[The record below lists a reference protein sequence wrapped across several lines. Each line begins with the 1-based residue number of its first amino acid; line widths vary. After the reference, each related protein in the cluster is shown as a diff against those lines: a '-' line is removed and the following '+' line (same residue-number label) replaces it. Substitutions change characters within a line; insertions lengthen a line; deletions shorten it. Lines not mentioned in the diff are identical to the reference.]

1 MLSSSAPVARLF
13 EHDRRSRRSILKSVR
28 SVIRSSRANKNWWT
42 LPAASNDSRENTRK
56 LLKPRHTE
64 LIFKYLKHLA
74 FTATSWALTSSDD
87 EILVGGQAVI
97 EGVMMR
103 SPKGYSV
110 AVRRQDGT
118 VRVTKDVLLGLGQKW
133 KFFQAPILRGI
144 GVLGQAL
151 VLGIRALRF
160 SAEEALAEEAVKK
173 ETKPKKDPSEV
184 SSWLIAGSLIPAL
197 AINIA
202 LFIVLPLV
210 ITRVLQNQLGFQ
222 SSILFNGID
231 GVLRVLVFV
240 IFLYTV
246 SLMKDMNRVWEYH
259 GAEHKTV
266 YNFESR
272 QELNVENAQ
281 RFSTL
286 HPRCGTSFLLV
297 VMIVSILVFSIAHF
311 DTFAGK
317 LLSRIVLLPLVAG
330 ISYEIIRYS
339 AKHPNSIL
347 RVVTLPGLLL
357 QKITTK
363 PPDDTQVE
371 VAIRALEE
379 ALTV

>member
-1 MLSSSAPVARLF
+1 V
-13 EHDRRSRRSILKSVR
+13 
-28 SVIRSSRANKNWWT
+28 
-42 LPAASNDSRENTRK
+42 SNDFRESTRK
-56 LLKPRHTE
+56 LLKPRHIE
-64 LIFKYLKHLA
+64 LIFKYLKHLT
-74 FTATSWALTSSDD
+74 FIATSWALTSSDD

-118 VRVTKDVLLGLGQKW
+118 VRVWKDALLALGAKW
-133 KFFQAPILRGI
+133 KIFKAPILRGV

-160 SAEEALAEEAVKK
+160 SVEEALIEDDTKK
-173 ETKPKKDPSEV
+173 TTKDPAQL
-184 SSWLIAGSLIPAL
+184 SSWLIAGNVVLAL
-197 AINIA
+197 GVNILMFIA
-202 LFIVLPLV
+202 LPLL
-210 ITRVLQNQLGFQ
+210 ITRLLQTQIGFD
-222 SSILFNGID
+222 SSLLFNGID
-231 GVLRVLVFV
+231 GLFRVLVFV
-240 IFLYTV
+240 TFLSSV
-246 SLMKDMNRVWEYH
+246 SWMKDMNRVWQYH

-272 QELNVENAQ
+272 QSLSVANAQ
-281 RFSTL
+281 KFSTL

-297 VMIVSILVFSIAHF
+297 VMIVSILVFSFVHF
-311 DTFAGK
+311 DGFAGK

-339 AKHPNSIL
+339 AKHPKSLL
-347 RVVTLPGLLL
+347 RIVTFPGLML

-371 VAIRALEE
+371 IAIRALEE

>member
-1 MLSSSAPVARLF
+1 M
-13 EHDRRSRRSILKSVR
+13 
-28 SVIRSSRANKNWWT
+28 
-42 LPAASNDSRENTRK
+42 
-56 LLKPRHTE
+56 
-64 LIFKYLKHLA
+64 IFKYLKHLTL
-74 FTATSWALTSSDD
+74 TATSWALSSSDD

-118 VRVTKDVLLGLGQKW
+118 VRVMKDALLSLGEKW
-133 KFFQAPILRGI
+133 KILKTPILRGV

-160 SAEEALAEEAVKK
+160 SAEEALTEEGAKR
-173 ETKPKKDPSEV
+173 ETTPKKDPAQV
-184 SSWLIAGSLIPAL
+184 SSWLIAGNMVLAL
-197 AINIA
+197 GINIL
-202 LFIVLPLV
+202 LFVALPLV
-210 ITRVLQNQLGFQ
+210 ITRLLQTRLGFQ

-231 GVLRVLVFV
+231 GMFRVLVFV
-240 IFLYTV
+240 MFLYIV
-246 SLMKDMNRVWEYH
+246 SWMKDMNRVFQYH

-272 QELNVENAQ
+272 KDLKVDNA
-281 RFSTL
+281 RMFSTL

-297 VMIVSILVFSIAHF
+297 VMIVSILVFSVAHF
-311 DTFAGK
+311 DSFSGK

-339 AKHPNSIL
+339 AKHPNSLL
-347 RVVTLPGLLL
+347 RIVTLPGLLL

-363 PPDDTQVE
+363 EPDDTQLE
-371 VAIRALEE
+371 IAIRALEE

>member
-1 MLSSSAPVARLF
+1 MY
-13 EHDRRSRRSILKSVR
+13 
-28 SVIRSSRANKNWWT
+28 
-42 LPAASNDSRENTRK
+42 
-56 LLKPRHTE
+56 
-64 LIFKYLKHLA
+64 FKYLKHLLI
-74 FTATSWALTSSDD
+74 TATSWALSSSDD
-87 EILVGGQAVI
+87 VLVGGQAVI

-118 VRVTKDVLLGLGQKW
+118 VRVMKDVLLGLGQKW
-133 KFFQAPILRGI
+133 KFFKAPILRGV

-173 ETKPKKDPSEV
+173 ETEPKKDPSEV

-197 AINIA
+197 AINVA
-202 LFIVLPLV
+202 LFIGLPLV
-210 ITRVLQNQLGFQ
+210 ITRVLQNQFGFQ
-222 SSILFNGID
+222 SSILFNSID

-240 IFLYTV
+240 IFLYTI

-286 HPRCGTSFLLV
+286 HPRCGTSFLFV
-297 VMIVSILVFSIAHF
+297 VMIVSILVFSLAHF
-311 DTFAGK
+311 DTFTGK

-357 QKITTK
+357 QKITTQ
-363 PPDDTQVE
+363 PPDNTQVE
-371 VAIRALEE
+371 IAIRALEE
-379 ALTV
+379 SLTV

>member
-1 MLSSSAPVARLF
+1 
-13 EHDRRSRRSILKSVR
+13 
-28 SVIRSSRANKNWWT
+28 
-42 LPAASNDSRENTRK
+42 
-56 LLKPRHTE
+56 
-64 LIFKYLKHLA
+64 LIFKYFKHLV
-74 FTATSWALTSSDD
+74 FTATSWALSSSDD

-118 VRVTKDVLLGLGQKW
+118 VRVMKDALLTLGEKS
-133 KFFQAPILRGI
+133 KIFKTPILRGV

-160 SAEEALAEEAVKK
+160 SAEEALTAETAEKPAKEAR
-173 ETKPKKDPSEV
+173 KDAAQV
-184 SSWLIAGSLIPAL
+184 SSWLIAGNMVLAL
-197 AINIA
+197 GINIL
-202 LFIVLPLV
+202 LFVALPLV
-210 ITRVLQNQLGFQ
+210 ITRLLQTQLGFQ
-222 SSILFNGID
+222 SCILFNGID
-231 GVLRVLVFV
+231 GLFRVLVFV
-240 IFLYTV
+240 IFLYSV
-246 SLMKDMNRVWEYH
+246 SWMKDMNRVFQYH

-272 QELNVENAQ
+272 KELKVATAQE
-281 RFSTL
+281 FSTL

-297 VMIVSILVFSIAHF
+297 VMIVSILVFSLVHF
-311 DTFAGK
+311 NTFGGK

-339 AKHPNSIL
+339 AKHPKSIL
-347 RVVTLPGLLL
+347 RIVTYPGLLL
-357 QKITTK
+357 QKITTQ
-363 PPDDTQVE
+363 PPDDHQVE
-371 VAIRALEE
+371 IAIRALEE

>member
-1 MLSSSAPVARLF
+1 M
-13 EHDRRSRRSILKSVR
+13 ILQ
-28 SVIRSSRANKNWWT
+28 AE
-42 LPAASNDSRENTRK
+42 SNDSNVSTRK
-56 LLKPRHTE
+56 TNVEVHG
-64 LIFKYLKHLA
+64 LILKYLKHL
-74 FTATSWALTSSDD
+74 FVVSTSWALSSSDD

-110 AVRRQDGT
+110 AVRRPDGT
-118 VRVTKDVLLGLGQKW
+118 VRTMKEMLLTMGQKW
-133 KFFQAPILRGI
+133 KIFKVPVVRGV

-151 VLGIRALRF
+151 VLGIRALFF
-160 SAEEALAEEAVKK
+160 SAEEALAEDAAKN
-173 ETKPKKDPSEV
+173 ETKPATAKSGSGQMP
-184 SSWLIAGSLIPAL
+184 SWLIAGNFILAL
-197 AINIA
+197 GVNILLFVA
-202 LFIVLPLV
+202 LPLFITRLV
-210 ITRVLQNQLGFQ
+210 QTQIGFQ

-231 GVLRVLVFV
+231 GVFRVLVFV

-246 SLMKDMNRVWEYH
+246 SWMKDMNRVFQYH

-266 YNFESR
+266 YNFEAR
-272 QELNVENAQ
+272 EELKVVNAK

-317 LLSRIVLLPLVAG
+317 LLSRIALLPLVAG

-339 AKHPNSIL
+339 AKHPKSLL
-347 RVVTLPGLLL
+347 RIVTLPGLLL

-363 PPDDTQVE
+363 EPDENQLE
-371 VAIRALEE
+371 IAIRALEE

>member
-1 MLSSSAPVARLF
+1 MF
-13 EHDRRSRRSILKSVR
+13 
-28 SVIRSSRANKNWWT
+28 
-42 LPAASNDSRENTRK
+42 
-56 LLKPRHTE
+56 
-64 LIFKYLKHLA
+64 FKYLKHLV
-74 FTATSWALTSSDD
+74 FTAMSWALGSSDD

-118 VRVTKDVLLGLGQKW
+118 VRVMKNALLSLGEKH
-133 KFFQAPILRGI
+133 KIFKAPIIRGA

-160 SAEEALAEEAVKK
+160 SAEEAISEETDKK
-173 ETKPKKDPSEV
+173 ETTAPKKDPTQL
-184 SSWLIAGSLIPAL
+184 SSWLIAGNLVLAL
-197 AINIA
+197 GVNVL
-202 LFIVLPLV
+202 LFIALPLV
-210 ITRVLQNQLGFQ
+210 ITRFLQGQTGFQ
-222 SSILFNGID
+222 SSLVFNGID
-231 GVLRVLVFV
+231 GLLRVLVFV

-246 SLMKDMNRVWEYH
+246 SWMKDMKRVFEYH

-272 QELNVENAQ
+272 KPLEVSTAQ
-281 RFSTL
+281 SFSTL

-297 VMIVSILVFSIAHF
+297 VGIVSIFVFSLAHF
-311 DTFAGK
+311 DTFTGK

-339 AKHPNSIL
+339 AKHPKSLL
-347 RVVTLPGLLL
+347 RLVTMPGLLL
-357 QKITTK
+357 QKITTQ
-363 PPDDTQVE
+363 PPDNQQVE
-371 VAIRALEE
+371 IAIRALEE
-379 ALTV
+379 ALTVEDAQAVTV

>member
-1 MLSSSAPVARLF
+1 MPSFLHRQTKARRY
-13 EHDRRSRRSILKSVR
+13 RRPRRTISKKVQEDAQDVL
-28 SVIRSSRANKNWWT
+28 
-42 LPAASNDSRENTRK
+42 
-56 LLKPRHTE
+56 RHTD
-64 LIFKYLKHLA
+64 LILKYLKHFVL
-74 FTATSWALTSSDD
+74 TATSWALSSSDD

-118 VRVTKDVLLGLGQKW
+118 IRVMKDVLLSLGEKW
-133 KFFQAPILRGI
+133 KILKTPILRGV

-160 SAEEALAEEAVKK
+160 SAEEALTEDGANKEVK
-173 ETKPKKDPSEV
+173 PKDPSQV
-184 SSWLIAGSLIPAL
+184 SSWLIAGNMVLAL
-197 AINIA
+197 AINIL
-202 LFIVLPLV
+202 LFVALPLV
-210 ITRVLQNQLGFQ
+210 ITRMLQAKMGFE

-231 GVLRVLVFV
+231 GMFRVLVFV
-240 IFLYTV
+240 MFLYIV
-246 SLMKDMNRVWEYH
+246 SWMKDMNRVFQYH

-266 YNFESR
+266 YNFEAR
-272 QELNVENAQ
+272 QDLKVDNAK

-297 VMIVSILVFSIAHF
+297 VMIVSILVFSVAHF
-311 DTFAGK
+311 DTFTGK

-339 AKHPNSIL
+339 AKHPKSLL
-347 RVVTLPGLLL
+347 RIVTFPGLLL

-363 PPDDTQVE
+363 EPDDTQLE
-371 VAIRALEE
+371 IAIRALEE

>member
-1 MLSSSAPVARLF
+1 M
-13 EHDRRSRRSILKSVR
+13 
-28 SVIRSSRANKNWWT
+28 T
-42 LPAASNDSRENTRK
+42 
-56 LLKPRHTE
+56 
-64 LIFKYLKHLA
+64 FKYAKHLLLS
-74 FTATSWALTSSDD
+74 ATSWALSSSDD

-118 VRVTKDVLLGLGQKW
+118 IRTMKDALLSLGEKW
-133 KFFQAPILRGI
+133 KLFKVPILRGV
-144 GVLGQAL
+144 GVLAQAL

-160 SAEEALAEEAVKK
+160 SAEEALSEEGVKK
-173 ETKPKKDPSEV
+173 EFKEATKEPGQV

-197 AINIA
+197 GINIL
-202 LFIVLPLV
+202 LFIALPLLA
-210 ITRVLQNQLGFQ
+210 TRLLQTRIGFE

-231 GVLRVLVFV
+231 GIFRVLVFV
-240 IFLYTV
+240 TFLYTV
-246 SLMKDMNRVWEYH
+246 SWMKDMNRVFQYH

-266 YNFESR
+266 YNFEAR
-272 QELNVENAQ
+272 EDLQVANAKK
-281 RFSTL
+281 FSTL

-297 VMIVSILVFSIAHF
+297 VMIVSIFVFSIAHF

-317 LLSRIVLLPLVAG
+317 FLSRIVLLPLVAG

-339 AKHPNSIL
+339 AKHPNSLL
-347 RVVTLPGLLL
+347 RIVTFPGLLL

-363 PPDDTQVE
+363 EPDETQLE
-371 VAIRALEE
+371 IAIRALEE

>member
-1 MLSSSAPVARLF
+1 
-13 EHDRRSRRSILKSVR
+13 
-28 SVIRSSRANKNWWT
+28 
-42 LPAASNDSRENTRK
+42 
-56 LLKPRHTE
+56 
-64 LIFKYLKHLA
+64 LIFKYLKHFV
-74 FTATSWALTSSDD
+74 FTATSWALSSSEDD
-87 EILVGGQAVI
+87 ILVGGQAVI

-118 VRVTKDVLLGLGQKW
+118 VRVMKDALLALGEKS
-133 KFFQAPILRGI
+133 KIFKAPILRGV
-144 GVLGQAL
+144 GVLAQAL

-160 SAEEALAEEAVKK
+160 SAEEALNGEAQARSN
-173 ETKPKKDPSEV
+173 ESPAQEDTKTVAQEAPPKDAAHA
-184 SSWLIAGSLIPAL
+184 SSWLIAGNLVLAL
-197 AINIA
+197 GINIL
-202 LFIVLPLV
+202 LFVALPLL
-210 ITRVLQNQLGFQ
+210 ITRALQTQIGFN
-222 SSILFNGID
+222 SSLLFNGID
-231 GVLRVLVFV
+231 GLLRVLVFV
-240 IFLYTV
+240 AFLCSV
-246 SLMKDMNRVWEYH
+246 SWMKDMKRVFEYH

-272 QELNVENAQ
+272 ETLSVPTAQ
-281 RFSTL
+281 KFSTL

-297 VMIVSILVFSIAHF
+297 VMIVSFLVFSLAHF
-311 DTFAGK
+311 DTFAGR

-339 AKHPNSIL
+339 AKHPKSLL

-371 VAIRALEE
+371 IAIRALEE